1 MALHWHS
8 SVAPISLSK
17 PKAPT
22 VGPWPLS
29 PQIPTL
35 YACCPLSHL
44 PSLVS
49 ISCYL
54 YTTPN
59 PQQPLLASASLTT
72 LRYHWSCPVFFVCL
86 FGLFSLLWTLP
97 EPLDI
102 FTLFMHNKNLLPSS
116 HCSSFYTMTP
126 CVQVQ
131 LSKPWPVRTD
141 NKTALMS
148 WNRSL
153 ISEKQSQF
161 KSVQAGTLKMFF
173 DSNAV

>member
-1 MALHWHS
+1 MPLAKGTYGSPLTFICGTYQSIKAQSSHSRPLALVTS
-8 SVAPISLSK
+8 DPYS
-17 PKAPT
+17 
-22 VGPWPLS
+22 
-29 PQIPTL
+29 L

-59 PQQPLLASASLTT
+59 PQQLLLASAFLTT
-72 LRYHWSCPVFFVCL
+72 LRYLWSCPVFFVWL
-86 FGLFSLLWTLP
+86 VGLFSLLWTLP

-116 HCSSFYTMTP
+116 HCSSIYTMTP

-131 LSKPWPVRTD
+131 LSKP
-141 NKTALMS
+141 
-148 WNRSL
+148 
-153 ISEKQSQF
+153 
-161 KSVQAGTLKMFF
+161 
-173 DSNAV
+173 